1 MLPFLLTMLLERSKI
16 VIDQKGNN
24 HDKLG
29 RFAPKGK
36 SDAKDIEKDVA
47 SGKNKKRM
55 VKIKLQFFTEK
66 AIKNQTNDEIISG
79 IESLKSIR
87 KWHEYKIAHPWEFYS
102 NWYQMPKREQEGRLW
117 TWKKEIINHTNGIND
132 RIEELKKRGVDYD
145 DKSK

>member
-1 MLPFLLTMLLERSKI
+1 M
-16 VIDQKGNN
+16 IDQKGNN

-36 SDAKDIEKDVA
+36 SDAKDVEVA
-47 SGKNKKRM
+47 SSESDQKRTI
-55 VKIKLQFFTEK
+55 KIGLQFFTEK
-66 AIKNQTNDEIISG
+66 AIKTQTNEEIISG
-79 IESLKSIR
+79 IESLKEVR
-87 KWHEYKIAHPWEFYS
+87 EWHKYKIAHPWEFYS

-117 TWKKEIINHTNGIND
+117 TWEKEIRNHTNGIKD